1 MLDSQLSWAL
11 VYSVLNYSGPQS
23 VIINRLHS
31 TSGAYCRA
39 EKRDSFCSEKLAARP
54 VTSHKWGR
62 GSGETRWKNYHKG
75 NGKGGCPGWV
85 GRFLKVAVVEDKSCW
100 GAGVMEGW
108 GRCWKLLKEK
118 KKKKR
123 TGGDFH
129 LLDYMGSNAL
139 LLRIMPSFSSV
150 VWWIWSFKT

>member
-39 EKRDSFCSEKLAARP
+39 EKRDFFCSEKLAAWP

-62 GSGETRWKNYHKG
+62 GSGERRRKNYHEG
-75 NGKGGCPGWV
+75 EWQGRLSWV
-85 GRFLKVAVVEDKSCW
+85 GGWVEDKSCW
-100 GAGVMEGW
+100 GVGVMEGW
-108 GRCWKLLKEK
+108 GRCWKLLR